1 MSDRVKQAG
10 IISAAE
16 FVRFGMK
23 SVIGIILARIL
34 IPADLGS
41 YRQLFL
47 IYSTFS
53 TLMLLGIPN
62 SLLYFIPKLAND
74 AARKLFISRTV
85 NLVSILAIA
94 FGAAILLSRG
104 FIAQSFNNPA
114 LKQLLLIYAVY
125 PVFMFVTQIY
135 SFVMLG
141 MNKGIKA
148 AQFTLF
154 SVCCD
159 AVLIL
164 GAAFLTKDLVAIV
177 LALIFS
183 AFLQWAF
190 AQYQLCAHQSRFDY
204 TREYFREQF
213 AYSLPLGISSLI
225 GMLSIQLDKFVISGF
240 FTPEQFAV
248 FSIGAMELPFIS
260 IFSNSVNSV
269 LLPSISEPGLNSNKA
284 EIFRG
289 AVRKNA
295 LIIFPLAMLFF
306 IYARPIITLL
316 YTPLYID
323 SVPFFQVYLL
333 ILPLRAAVFGV
344 IFLALGKTKYILYNA
359 FITLCL
365 NLILNIILVKY
376 IGMMGAAL
384 ATVIVTWISVFL
396 YLYWMKIS
404 LRLRLRDYYTPMPVI
419 LTSASVLGAGI
430 MTWLAIR
437 ALGSTTLA
445 QLIGLVVFGFS
456 YLALGW
462 LLKAIRP
469 YDLDLVKSLLRDAVA
484 RLRR

>member
-1 MSDRVKQAG
+1 MSDRVKRAG

-34 IPADLGS
+34 VPADLGS

-62 SLLYFIPKLAND
+62 SLLYFIPKLQND
-74 AARKLFISRTV
+74 ADRRLYISRTV
-85 NLVSILAIA
+85 NLVSILAFA
-94 FGAAILLSRG
+94 FGATILISRS
-104 FIAQSFNNPA
+104 FIATSFNNPA
-114 LKQLLLIYAVY
+114 LKDLLLIYAVY

-154 SVCCD
+154 SVACD

-164 GAAFLTKDLVAIV
+164 SAAFLTRNLSAIV
-177 LALIFS
+177 IALIAS

-190 AQYQLCAHQSRFDY
+190 AQYQLIAHQSRF
-204 TREYFREQF
+204 YFSKAYFKEQF
-213 AYSLPLGISSLI
+213 HYSLPLGLSALI

-269 LLPSISEPGLNSNKA
+269 LLPSMSEPGLSCNKA

-306 IYARPIITLL
+306 IYAKPIVTLL
-316 YTPLYID
+316 YTSQYLG

-333 ILPLRAAVFGV
+333 ILPLRVAVFGV
-344 IFLALGKTKYILYNA
+344 LFLALGKTKYILYNA
-359 FITLCL
+359 AVTLCL
-365 NLILNIILVKY
+365 NLILNIILVKQ

-384 ATVIVTWISVFL
+384 ATVIVTWISVLL
-396 YLYWMKIS
+396 YLFWMKTS
-404 LRLRLRDYYTPMPVI
+404 LGLRIRDYYTPLPVI
-419 LTSASVLGAGI
+419 RTAASVLGAGL
-430 MTWLAIR
+430 MTWL
-437 ALGSTTLA
+437 
-445 QLIGLVVFGFS
+445 LIMGMEYSLLSQFIGFFLFMTA
-456 YLALGW
+456 YLILGW
-462 LLKAIRP
+462 VFKAIQP
-469 YDLDLVKSLLRDAVA
+469 YDIDLVKSLLRDGIA
-484 RLRR
+484 RLRK